1 MSGMSAGS
9 SLSYR
14 DRQCRYKNIYFPIG
28 RGTKSK
34 ALVPRKDRR
43 ATTRN
48 HLDRS
53 DVTQIKLTFVDSGQN
68 NENRIMIVGTDW
80 NIYKKNI
87 LMKKNLQEEYFGKQ
101 NRMRSD

>member
-14 DRQCRYKNIYFPIG
+14 DRQCRYKNMYFPIG

>member
-1 MSGMSAGS
+1 MSGRSAGS

-14 DRQCRYKNIYFPIG
+14 GRQCRYKNIYFLIG

-43 ATTRN
+43 AMARN

-68 NENRIMIVGTDW
+68 NKDRIMIVGTDW
-80 NIYKKNI
+80 NIHKKNI
-87 LMKKNLQEEYFGKQ
+87 LVKKNLQEDYLGKQ

>member
-1 MSGMSAGS
+1 M
-9 SLSYR
+9 
-14 DRQCRYKNIYFPIG
+14 YFPIG

>member
-1 MSGMSAGS
+1 MSGVSAGS

-14 DRQCRYKNIYFPIG
+14 CRQCRYENIYFSIG

-34 ALVPRKDRR
+34 VLVPRKDRR
-43 ATTRN
+43 AMTRN

-68 NENRIMIVGTDW
+68 NKSRIMIVGTDW
-80 NIYKKNI
+80 NIHKKNI
-87 LMKKNLQEEYFGKQ
+87 LVKKNLQEDYLGKQ

>member
-1 MSGMSAGS
+1 MSGRSAGS

-14 DRQCRYKNIYFPIG
+14 GRQCRYKNIYFPIG

-43 ATTRN
+43 AMARN
-48 HLDRS
+48 NLDRS

-68 NENRIMIVGTDW
+68 NKDRIMICR
-80 NIYKKNI
+80 NRLEYSQK
-87 LMKKNLQEEYFGKQ
+87 EYFGEEEFT
-101 NRMRSD
+101 RRLFR

>member
-68 NENRIMIVGTDW
+68 NKSRIMIVGTDW
-80 NIYKKNI
+80 SIHKK
-87 LMKKNLQEEYFGKQ
+87 EYFGEKEFTK
-101 NRMRSD
+101 RIFR

>member
-101 NRMRSD
+101 NRMRSE